1 MTGRLR
7 PHFIEVCNPNISMN
21 ANVCG
26 TLDSPVYVT
35 DFQCLGQPGLSDS
48 ELRSRLHDMRLSFVS
63 GHASLS
69 TYSMWFSIVYLHQRM
84 ATRNFRLV
92 KPLIQVGCALFA
104 VFTSLTRVS
113 DYKHHPE
120 DVVGGAILGVLV
132 SSLTVTVS
140 ITL

>member
-1 MTGRLR
+1 MT
-7 PHFIEVCNPNISMN
+7 